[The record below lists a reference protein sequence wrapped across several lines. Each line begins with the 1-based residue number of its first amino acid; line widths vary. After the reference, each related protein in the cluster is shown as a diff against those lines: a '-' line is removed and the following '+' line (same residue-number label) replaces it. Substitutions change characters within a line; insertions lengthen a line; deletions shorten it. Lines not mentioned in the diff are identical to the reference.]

1 MSTVSTPAA
10 EAPPEFRHHVKK
22 ISHQSSVFLLGTLF
36 TAVAGYFF
44 KVYLARVLGAE
55 ALGIYALGMT
65 VVGMA
70 AIVAAVGL
78 PQSASRFIAVFSAK
92 NDTERLR
99 KFFWSALAILTV
111 SNAVTAAIVLL
122 ARKWIAGPLYHTP
135 TLYRTMPFFMAIMFA
150 GSFTT
155 FLGQV
160 LAGYQDVARR
170 TVIISFFAT
179 AANMVITIVLLM
191 MGWGLKGYLIAQIA
205 SAALVF
211 ALLARVVWTLTPPA
225 SRSPQIGHGF
235 LEREIVS
242 FSSVLFA
249 VQALEFLL
257 AQTDKVVLG
266 FYLNAREVGIYA
278 VAAALV
284 AMVPLALQSV
294 NQIFS
299 PMIADFHTR
308 GQVEML
314 ARIFRS
320 LVKWTLALTLPLA
333 ITVILFAKPIMGI
346 FGAEFSVGWPVLVVG
361 TLAQLINCGV
371 GSVGYLLLMSGRQN
385 QLLRIQ
391 AVMAAILVAL
401 NLVLIPRMGLL
412 GAATAV
418 ALVTATTN
426 LWYLSQVRRSL
437 GIAPSM
443 KKYVSLLIPAISAI
457 SATLLFR
464 QFVASGMRAWTA
476 ILFALVIA
484 YSVFA
489 GISFLIALDSDDREI
504 ARAAWSKISD
514 FHVSVAG

>member
-1 MSTVSTPAA
+1 MSSASTSAA
-10 EAPPEFRHHVKK
+10 ETPPEFRQHVKK

-70 AIVAAVGL
+70 AIVAAIGL
-78 PQSASRFIAVFSAK
+78 PQSASRFIAVFSAS
-92 NDTERLR
+92 NDAGRLR
-99 KFFWSALAILTV
+99 KFFWSALAVLVV
-111 SNAVTAAIVLL
+111 SNAVTTCVVLL
-122 ARKWIAGPLYHTP
+122 VRPWIAGRLYHTP
-135 TLYRTMPFFMAIMFA
+135 ALFRTMPYFMAIMFA

-155 FLGQV
+155 FLGQA

-170 TVIISFFAT
+170 TVITSFFAT

-191 MGWGLKGYLIAQIA
+191 LGWGLTGYLIAQIV

-211 ALLARVVWTLTPPA
+211 VLLARVVWTLTPAAARTPE
-225 SRSPQIGHGF
+225 IGPGL

-278 VAAALV
+278 VASALV

-314 ARIFRS
+314 ARLFRS

-333 ITVILFAKPIMGI
+333 ITVILFAKPIMEI
-346 FGAEFSVGWPVLVVG
+346 FGAEFSVGWPVLIVG

-391 AVMAAILVAL
+391 AVMAAILVVL
-401 NLVLIPRMGLL
+401 NLILIPRMGLL

-418 ALVTATTN
+418 AVVTATTN

-437 GIAPSM
+437 GIVPSL
-443 KKYVSLLIPAISAI
+443 KKYASLLIPVIAAVA
-457 SATLLFR
+457 ATLLFQ
-464 QFVASGMRAWTA
+464 QFLASEMRAWTA
-476 ILFALVIA
+476 ILFALVIT
-484 YSVFA
+484 YSVFV
-489 GISFLIALDSDDREI
+489 GISLVIALDSDDREI
-504 ARAAWSKISD
+504 ARAAWSKISASR
-514 FHVSVAG
+514 VSVAD